1 MSDSTRPEAGVARR
15 QLTVAGLTQGLL
27 QPSTRFR
34 WSQYRSLFL
43 AAGLDARDLHARFSA
58 YPPQARWQR
67 PAWGLAALA
76 DARLRVAR
84 ANRDA
89 DLAFLQRHL
98 LSTLHTAERA
108 LKIPYVFDVDDAIF
122 LGTRGESADAIAR
135 GARHIICG
143 NAFLADHFQRFG
155 PVTILPTAV
164 DTDHFTAR
172 QAAPARPTLGWS
184 GSSSGFPYLYAIE
197 GALARVMQALPQVQL
212 HIVADRPPAF
222 RSLPTDRVQFT
233 RWQPDIEVEVLK
245 TFTVGLMPLEDSPW
259 ARGKCSFKMLTYM
272 SCALPCVV
280 SPVGMNREVLDLGA
294 CGLAAA
300 GEQDWV
306 EALQALLSDEALAWT
321 MGQTGRRI
329 VEQRF
334 ARRVVGAQLVELL
347 RREA

>member
-1 MSDSTRPEAGVARR
+1 MDGKRSGAGAVGCK
-15 QLTVAGLTQGLL
+15 LTVAGLTQGLL

-34 WSQYRSLFL
+34 WSQYRTLFQD
-43 AAGLDARDLHARFSA
+43 AGLDTRDLHARFSA
-58 YPPQARWQR
+58 YPPQAGWQR

-84 ANRDA
+84 ANREA

-155 PVTILPTAV
+155 PVTVLPTAV
-164 DTDHFTAR
+164 DTDHFTVRSAP
-172 QAAPARPTLGWS
+172 PARPTLGWS

-197 GALARVMQALPQVQL
+197 DALARVMRALPQVQL

-222 RSLPTDRVQFT
+222 THLPPDRVHFT

-294 CGLAAA
+294 CGLAAESVQSWA
-300 GEQDWV
+300 D
-306 EALQALLSDEALAWT
+306 ALHALLSDEALAWSL
-321 MGQTGRRI
+321 GQTGRRV
-329 VEQRF
+329 VEQHF
-334 ARRVVGAQLVELL
+334 SRRVVGAQLIELL